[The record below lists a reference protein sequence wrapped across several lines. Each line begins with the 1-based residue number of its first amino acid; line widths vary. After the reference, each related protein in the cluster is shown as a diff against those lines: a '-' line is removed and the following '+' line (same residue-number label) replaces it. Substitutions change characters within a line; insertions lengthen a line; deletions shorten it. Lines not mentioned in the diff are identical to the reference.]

1 MSDYDTDFYQWTQ
14 TQAAALRAKDV
25 AALDLD
31 NLAEE
36 IESLGRSDRRAIVS
50 HLERLLLHLLKWR
63 NQPHGRGPSWRSTI
77 RHARREIAKL
87 LAESPSLHYYP
98 ARQVAAA
105 YRHARKDA
113 VDETGL
119 PQATF
124 PEACPWAPEQVL
136 EADFGPRRRR
146 RRTPHKGKGHP

>member
-1 MSDYDTDFYQWTQ
+1 MGDYDADFYRWTQ
-14 TQAAALRAKDV
+14 TQAAALRAKDF
-25 AALDLD
+25 AALDLE

-63 NQPHGRGPSWRSTI
+63 EQPQGRGPSWRSTI

-87 LAESPSLHYYP
+87 VAESPSLHDYP
-98 ARQVAAA
+98 RQMMAA
-105 YRHARKDA
+105 YRHAREDA
-113 VDETGL
+113 ADETGL
-119 PQATF
+119 PLATF

-136 EADFGPRRRR
+136 DADFWPVMGA
-146 RRTPHKGKGHP
+146 KEDASSSGAL